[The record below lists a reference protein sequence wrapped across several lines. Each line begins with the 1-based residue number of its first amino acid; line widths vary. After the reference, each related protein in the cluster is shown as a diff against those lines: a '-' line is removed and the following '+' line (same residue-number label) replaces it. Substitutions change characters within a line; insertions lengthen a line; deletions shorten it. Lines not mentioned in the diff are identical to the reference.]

1 MGGFMGTPPAPAQPP
16 QVNFTTTAESRG
28 GFNNFLR
35 SIPSTTAMTPIPPMG
50 SSPMPPMANPMN
62 NIDIFN
68 PPQNFLSGGL
78 VQFGN
83 DLMRSLA
90 EPVNEKTRNIGPF
103 LNVIEDSAQQRF
115 GVDLSSLNNQNQNPF
130 SPTGSIF
137 QAPKAP
143 GGIGGGMGIS
153 SNPSIMNEVDVPD
166 SIFTPSVETDLTGG
180 AQLAYMQMDPDGDG
194 LDTFGTPMREST
206 SSGGMS
212 LGDSKKL
219 FNDAFTQGASG
230 SSSSAFGGG
239 DSRVAGQMAGMSS
252 LASGIGG
259 MPQMFYNG
267 GEVDDSDFSD
277 FSDYSSVDS
286 PSDYSDFSGD
296 NNYDDS
302 DPDSDM
308 DYTDSYDTKED
319 QEADFSAA
327 SEIGQAVANAQAVS
341 NEIQNR
347 ALAAQNKANINQ
359 AINQN
364 KANQQ
369 SLIDNQLSL
378 APSKSGTTTTVGVSP
393 NNSNVQASTNT
404 NFSNIGAKGIDQDL
418 LGLDLTGVGL
428 GPSINA
434 PSIASVSP
442 TSGPNT
448 NADITGFGSS
458 RDKSDFSTDID
469 ALSNV
474 EEQAKKGSFPNLDK
488 IPGTLGV
495 VTGLLNAATKRG
507 AQNTIGNIS
516 KGFAPTYDKDGNIT
530 GTTNYGI
537 GMGQPG
543 GLFGSGTTVDNYD
556 VFDKTSP
563 SLGMY
568 DDNEIGGD
576 DNDNP
581 LLLRKPIIK
590 PTEEV
595 VDKPPNVIGGGD
607 ADVGIPTPPQSVVV
621 DSPFTSNVSKYTPVG
636 FDGGDLNALL
646 AALLKT
652 SNPQSMAQGGVAGYA
667 EGGLINAV
675 DNFLASV

>member
-1 MGGFMGTPPAPAQPP
+1 M
-16 QVNFTTTAESRG
+16 
-28 GFNNFLR
+28 
-35 SIPSTTAMTPIPPMG
+35 
-50 SSPMPPMANPMN
+50 
-62 NIDIFN
+62 
-68 PPQNFLSGGL
+68 
-78 VQFGN
+78 
-83 DLMRSLA
+83 
-90 EPVNEKTRNIGPF
+90 
-103 LNVIEDSAQQRF
+103 
-115 GVDLSSLNNQNQNPF
+115 
-130 SPTGSIF
+130 
-137 QAPKAP
+137 
-143 GGIGGGMGIS
+143 
-153 SNPSIMNEVDVPD
+153 
-166 SIFTPSVETDLTGG
+166 
-180 AQLAYMQMDPDGDG
+180 
-194 LDTFGTPMREST
+194 
-206 SSGGMS
+206 
-212 LGDSKKL
+212 
-219 FNDAFTQGASG
+219 
-230 SSSSAFGGG
+230 
-239 DSRVAGQMAGMSS
+239 
-252 LASGIGG
+252 
-259 MPQMFYNG
+259 
-267 GEVDDSDFSD
+267 
-277 FSDYSSVDS
+277 
-286 PSDYSDFSGD
+286 
-296 NNYDDS
+296 
-302 DPDSDM
+302 
-308 DYTDSYDTKED
+308 
-319 QEADFSAA
+319 
-327 SEIGQAVANAQAVS
+327 
-341 NEIQNR
+341 
-347 ALAAQNKANINQ
+347 
-359 AINQN
+359 
-364 KANQQ
+364 
-369 SLIDNQLSL
+369 
-378 APSKSGTTTTVGVSP
+378 
-393 NNSNVQASTNT
+393 
-404 NFSNIGAKGIDQDL
+404 
-418 LGLDLTGVGL
+418 GL

-537 GMGQPG
+537 GTGQPG

-652 SNPQSMAQGGVAGYA
+652 SNPQSMAQDGVAGYA
-667 EGGLINAV
+667 EGGRVMQAL
-675 DNFLASV
+675 DNLLATG